1 MPPTADS
8 LARPP
13 QPAAI
18 EGSGK
23 FVIIGILGLALVAA
37 GGSWLFRYNATH
49 RAARFW
55 GSETA
60 QLIRDAP
67 KVTFFV
73 ADAAQDHLVEP
84 NIDVSSAHG
93 LAHLRNALLE
103 DWNFEW
109 PVSVDRLPPAAKD
122 LGHWWLSFED
132 PMSGKSAVIYFSTD
146 CAQAL
151 LAQHPDGIQVG
162 KPISTAP
169 IAPGLREIFAEFA
182 AQPRDNAATP
192 AR

>member
-8 LARPP
+8 PIRPP
-13 QPAAI
+13 QPARV

-23 FVIIGILGLALVAA
+23 FVIIGILGLAIVAA
-37 GGSWLFRYNATH
+37 SGSWLFRYNATH

-55 GSETA
+55 GPETA

-67 KVTFFV
+67 NVTFYV

-84 NIDVSSAHG
+84 NIDVSNAHG

-103 DWNFEW
+103 DWNYEW
-109 PVSVDRLPPAAKD
+109 PSSVDQLPRAAAD

-132 PMSGKSAVIYFSTD
+132 PATGKSAVIYFSTD

-151 LAQHPDGIQVG
+151 LAQHPDGVQVG
-162 KPISTAP
+162 KPISTKP
-169 IAPGLREIFAEFA
+169 IAPGLREIFAEFV
-182 AQPRDNAATP
+182 AQPRDKAAAP
-192 AR
+192 ER